1 MTETQKLI
9 KVVAMVFAVFLI
21 VCIFGGILSALGL
34 LGGLSFRE
42 SPVGDAKDY
51 ALSSKISSLDLE
63 ISAADLTIREGDGF
77 SLESNLKRLT
87 VDEKNGVLRI
97 RENKIFSFGSYH
109 DASLILTVPEGTV
122 FDSVHMETGAGRL
135 TVEALR
141 AEELSLELGAG
152 DAEFSYL
159 EASREADIEGG
170 AGRITVKDG
179 KLRDPDLQIGVG
191 EFTMT
196 AALLG
201 NGKLELGVGETNL
214 HLLGSRDDYRLD
226 IDKGIGSVTVDG
238 KQVSDGDRIGDGG
251 NKVKID
257 CGVGRVEV
265 VFGK

>member
-1 MTETQKLI
+1 MTETQKFI
-9 KVVAMVFAVFLI
+9 KVAAIVFAVFLI

-42 SPVGDAKDY
+42 SPVGDLKGY
-51 ALSSKISSLDLE
+51 SFSSEISSLDLE
-63 ISAADLTIREGDGF
+63 ISAADLTIKEGDGF
-77 SLESNLKRLT
+77 SLESNLKRLS

-97 RENKIFSFGSYH
+97 RENKIFSFGNYRH
-109 DASLILTVPEGTV
+109 ASLVLTVPEGTV
-122 FDSVHMETGAGRL
+122 FENVRMETGAGRL
-135 TVEALR
+135 SVEALR

-170 AGRITVKDG
+170 AGKITVEDG
-179 KLRDPDLQIGVG
+179 KLRDPDLQMGVG
-191 EFTMT
+191 KFTMT

-201 NGKLELGVGETNL
+201 SGKLELGVGETNL
-214 HLLGSRDDYRLD
+214 KLLGSKDDYRLD

-238 KQVSDGDRIGDGG
+238 KQISDGDRIGDGDH
-251 NKVKID
+251 KMKIE